1 MNHPPSTPPEPSAAS
16 RRRRRADLVLR
27 TGVVVTAIG
36 LVFSLLALLPLA
48 IPDWNPP
55 GWLWFASMIVGVGL
69 FIVIVGLVLASRGRR
84 ARP

>member
-1 MNHPPSTPPEPSAAS
+1 M
-16 RRRRRADLVLR
+16 LR

-36 LVFSLLALLPLA
+36 LVFSLLALLPLV

>member
-1 MNHPPSTPPEPSAAS
+1 MNIPPSTPPESPAAS
-16 RRRRRADLVLR
+16 RSRRRADLVLR

-36 LVFSLLALLPLA
+36 LVVSLLALLPLV